1 MIIALLLSILDIIIF
16 VFMRKM
22 NLTNQKETER
32 QLLNMQL
39 MQQQNEIQQLDQQ
52 YRKLSTL
59 QHDFT
64 NKIPEFI
71 IYPYRQNESTQVKY
85 ASFEKNE
92 AEFKCIKKDSD
103 NGYYY
108 RLYPIN

>member
-1 MIIALLLSILDIIIF
+1 MLLMKNFSKSQI
-16 VFMRKM
+16 
-22 NLTNQKETER
+22 
-32 QLLNMQL
+32 
-39 MQQQNEIQQLDQQ
+39 
-52 YRKLSTL
+52 
-59 QHDFT
+59 
-64 NKIPEFI
+64 I